1 MTTKQII
8 DIACS
13 HAGISQAEMAR
24 RIGISPS
31 NFNQKIRRDSLTP
44 DEWAKAANAVNG
56 TFIMQIRFD
65 DGMVLE

>member
-8 DIACS
+8 DMACS

-24 RIGISPS
+24 RMGLSPS
-31 NFNQKIRRDSLTP
+31 NLNQKIRRDTLTLE
-44 DEWAKAANAVNG
+44 EWAKVAAAANG